1 MVELTPFKNL
11 YDQTP
16 AYPFVDHEHLAS
28 CDDGAY
34 QFDFLGVR
42 ELPELNEDDLFLA
55 TKTRSDSNLRHE
67 QNDTLAKKLERI
79 ERQNSL
85 SLRTKCDTSTN

>member
-1 MVELTPFKNL
+1 MVELTPFGNF

-16 AYPFVDHEHLAS
+16 AYPFVDNQAMASHE
-28 CDDGAY
+28 DGAY
-34 QFDFLGVR
+34 QSEFFGVR

-55 TKTRSDSNLRHE
+55 TKARSDSLLRQE

-79 ERQNSL
+79 ERGSSL
-85 SLRTKCDTSTN
+85 SLTKCDSATN

>member
-16 AYPFVDHEHLAS
+16 AYPFVNHEHLAS

-34 QFDFLGVR
+34 QSDFLGVR

-67 QNDTLAKKLERI
+67 QNDTLAKELERI
-79 ERQNSL
+79 ERQNSI
-85 SLRTKCDTSTN
+85 SLRTKCDSSTN